1 MCGDHGFASLLRL
14 LLRLLQSVARSVHE
28 SIKVPDTPFS
38 VREQADNLSS
48 AATPLC
54 VEDIPVS
61 LAGRV
66 VENLGDVEAREEC
79 GEP

>member
-1 MCGDHGFASLLRL
+1 MCWDHGFASSL
-14 LLRLLQSVARSVHE
+14 LLLLQSVAGPVHE
-28 SIKVPDTPFS
+28 CVKVPHAPFS
-38 VREQADNLSS
+38 VGEEADNLSS
-48 AATPLC
+48 AAGPLC

-66 VENLGDVEAREEC
+66 VEDLGDVVARKEC